1 MRLPGWLRESSAG
14 LDRQVVLLSMTTLV
28 IMLGSSIITPGLPL
42 YAREFGVGYAG
53 AGVLVASFAMGRLAF
68 DYIGGALADRFSARS
83 LTTAGALITALA
95 AFLCAL
101 ATSFPWL
108 VAYRV
113 IEGIGSAFYVITIMA
128 LFARTVRPE
137 QMGKAM
143 GFYQSMI
150 LLGVSFGPTIGGVVA
165 ELGGLRA
172 PFYVMAAFGLLVGA
186 LTWALVTPQ
195 PRRLQD
201 SSAPRPASTQVARH
215 VASRSFLYV
224 FVLTFFV
231 FSIRAGTR
239 TNLLPLFGGERGG
252 LGASAIGVI
261 LSASAF
267 SNFVVLF
274 HAGALLD
281 RRGRQRVALPALAA
295 TAVFCLG
302 YAWSPS
308 FLNLLAMS
316 TGLGI
321 ALGYLAPAPAAMV
334 ADLTSREMLGA
345 VIGLYRMAGD
355 LGLLVGPVALGAL
368 AERLGFEATFAI
380 AGACAI
386 ATLALGLGIPE
397 TLRVPAG
404 ERSKLEDVPDR
415 AARAAD

>member
-1 MRLPGWLRESSAG
+1 MRLPRWIRESSAG
-14 LDRQVVLLSMTTLV
+14 LDRQVVVLSITSLV

-42 YAREFGVGYAG
+42 YAREFGVSYAG

-68 DYIGGALADRFSARS
+68 DYVGGVLADRFSPRA
-83 LTTAGALITALA
+83 LTTFGALITAVA
-95 AFLCAL
+95 AALCAR
-101 ATSFPWL
+101 ATTFSWL
-108 VAYRV
+108 VVYRV
-113 IEGIGSAFYVITIMA
+113 VEGIGSAFYVITIMA

-165 ELGGLRA
+165 ELWGLRA
-172 PFYVMAAFGLLVGA
+172 PFYVMAGFGLLVAA

-195 PRRLQD
+195 VRHPHDAL
-201 SSAPRPASTQVARH
+201 AARPPITAVTRH
-215 VASRSFLYV
+215 IASRSFLYV

-252 LGASAIGVI
+252 LGESAIGVI

-267 SNFVVLF
+267 ANFVVLW

-295 TAVFCLG
+295 TAVLCFG

-368 AERLGFEATFAI
+368 AERLGFEAAFGI
-380 AGACAI
+380 AGVCAI
-386 ATLALGLGIPE
+386 ATLALGVGIPE
-397 TLRVPAG
+397 TLSRVSG
-404 ERSKLEDVPDR
+404 ERSKLEELSDR
-415 AARAAD
+415 TASAAD